1 LGRKKKKTSWFK
13 LKMSSFDWGYPNT
26 VWFGNGRIKDLPK
39 ACKILDIKNPLF
51 VTDKDLVKT
60 KMVEETLEI
69 NKRAKLPTIIFSD
82 LKGNPLGSQVK
93 KGVDVFK
100 SGNHDGVI
108 AFGGGSSLDV
118 GKSIVLQAAL
128 NRPLWDCADG
138 GSFWNENDYVESMAR
153 NRISN
158 PDNIKPF
165 IAIPTTAGTGSETSR
180 AAAIIND
187 DTKVKK
193 IVFHPRM
200 LPTLTIL
207 DPKLTVGMPAFLT
220 AATGMDA
227 FAHNLEA
234 YCAPG
239 YHPMADGIAL
249 EGMSL
254 IKKWLVVAVNEGEN
268 LEARG
273 HMITSSSMGA
283 TAFQKGLGAIH
294 SLSHPVNSLF
304 NVHHGLSNGIF
315 MPYVLTFNRETI
327 ENKIAKLSE
336 YLDLKE
342 PSFNS
347 FVDWILELRE
357 KIKIP
362 HTIIESA
369 KITDKDIVKM
379 SPMALDDPCTPG
391 NPKKPTLDNM
401 IEMYR
406 YSVEGKLF

>member
-1 LGRKKKKTSWFK
+1 MTNFN
-13 LKMSSFDWGYPNT
+13 WGYPNT

-39 ACKILDIKNPLF
+39 ACKVLDIKKPLF

-60 KMVEETLEI
+60 TMVQDTLEI
-69 NKRAKLPTIIFSD
+69 NKRAKLPTDIFSD

-100 SGNHDGVI
+100 NGNHDGVI

-128 NRPLWDCADG
+128 NRPLWDFTDG
-138 GSFWNENDYVESMAR
+138 GSFWNKNNFSESMAK
-153 NRISN
+153 NKISN
-158 PDNIKPF
+158 PDNLKPF

-187 DTKVKK
+187 ETKVKK

-207 DPKLTVGMPAFLT
+207 DPELTVGMPAFLT

-315 MPYVLTFNRETI
+315 MPYVLTFNRPII

-336 YLDLKE
+336 YLSLKE
-342 PSFNS
+342 ASFNS
-347 FVDWILELRE
+347 FVDWVLELRE
-357 KIKIP
+357 RIKIP
-362 HTIIESA
+362 HTISESA
-369 KITDKDIVKM
+369 KITDKDIEKM

-391 NPKKPTLDNM
+391 NPKKTTLDDM
-401 IEMYR
+401 ISMYQH
-406 YSVEGKLF
+406 SVQGKLL

>member
-1 LGRKKKKTSWFK
+1 
-13 LKMSSFDWGYPNT
+13 MPNFDWGYPNT
-26 VWFGNGRIKDLPK
+26 VWFGNGRITDLAK
-39 ACKILDIKNPLF
+39 ACKILDIKKPLF
-51 VTDKDLVKT
+51 VTDKDLAKT

-69 NKRAKLPTIIFSD
+69 NKRANLPTVVFSD
-82 LKGNPLGSQVK
+82 LKGNPLGSNVK
-93 KGVDVFK
+93 KGVDAFK
-100 SGNHDGVI
+100 NGNHDGVI

-138 GSFWNENDYVESMAR
+138 GSFWIENDHVESMAK

-158 PDNIKPF
+158 PDSIKPF
-165 IAIPTTAGTGSETSR
+165 IAVPTTAGTGSETSR

-187 DTKVKK
+187 ETKVKK

-207 DPKLTVGMPAFLT
+207 DPELTVGMPAFLT

-254 IKKWLVVAVNEGEN
+254 IKKWLTVAVNEGEN

-273 HMITSSSMGA
+273 HMIASSSMGA
-283 TAFQKGLGAIH
+283 AAFQKGLGAIH

-315 MPYVLTFNRETI
+315 MPYVLTFNRSAI

-342 PSFNS
+342 ASFNS
-347 FVDWILELRE
+347 FVDWVLELRE
-357 KIKIP
+357 QIKIP
-362 HTIIESA
+362 H
-369 KITDKDIVKM
+369 KITDSAKLTDKDVTTM
-379 SPMALDDPCTPG
+379 SPMALNDPCTPG
-391 NPKKPTLDNM
+391 NPKKTTLDDM
-401 IEMYR
+401 ASMYQH
-406 YSVEGKLF
+406 SIEGKLY

>member
-1 LGRKKKKTSWFK
+1 
-13 LKMSSFDWGYPNT
+13 MSNFDWGYPNT
-26 VWFGNGRIKDLPK
+26 VWFGNGRIKELPK
-39 ACKILDIKNPLF
+39 ACKVLNIKNPLF

-60 KMVEETLEI
+60 KMFEETLEI
-69 NKRAKLPTIIFSD
+69 NKRVKLSTAIFSD

-93 KGVDVFK
+93 KGVEVFK
-100 SGNHDGVI
+100 NGNHDGVI

-128 NRPLWDCADG
+128 NRPLWDFTDG
-138 GSFWNENDYVESMAR
+138 GSFWNENNYPESMAR
-153 NRISN
+153 NKISN
-158 PDNIKPF
+158 PDNLKPF
-165 IAIPTTAGTGSETSR
+165 IAVPTTAGTGSETSR

-187 DTKVKK
+187 ETKVKK

-207 DPKLTVGMPAFLT
+207 DPKLTIGMPAFLT

-254 IKKWLVVAVNEGEN
+254 IKKWLTVAVNEGEN

-315 MPYVLTFNRETI
+315 MPYVLTFNRSVI
-327 ENKIAKLSE
+327 DNKIAKLSE

-342 PSFNS
+342 ASFNS
-347 FVDWILELRE
+347 FVDWVLDLKE

-362 HTIIESA
+362 QTISESA
-369 KITDKDIVKM
+369 KITDQDIVKM

-391 NPKKPTLDNM
+391 NPKKPTLDDM
-401 IEMYR
+401 VSMYEH
-406 YSVEGKLF
+406 SVQGKLF

>member
-1 LGRKKKKTSWFK
+1 
-13 LKMSSFDWGYPNT
+13 MSSFNWGYPNT

-39 ACKILDIKNPLF
+39 ACKVLGIKNPLF
-51 VTDKDLVKT
+51 VTDKDLAKA
-60 KMVEETLEI
+60 KMVEDTLEI
-69 NKRAKLPTIIFSD
+69 NKRAKLPTAIFSD
-82 LKGNPLGSQVK
+82 LKGNPLGSQVQ
-93 KGVDVFK
+93 KGVEVFK

-118 GKSIVLQAAL
+118 GKSIVLQAAA
-128 NRPLWDCADG
+128 NRPLWDFTDG
-138 GSFWNENDYVESMAR
+138 GSFWNENNFSESMAK
-153 NRISN
+153 NKISN
-158 PDNIKPF
+158 PDNLKPF

-187 DTKVKK
+187 ETKVKK

-207 DPKLTVGMPAFLT
+207 DPKLTIGMPAFLT

-254 IKKWLVVAVNEGEN
+254 IKKWLAIAVNEGEN

-315 MPYVLTFNRETI
+315 MPYVLTFNRSTI
-327 ENKIAKLSE
+327 ENKITKLSE
-336 YLDLKE
+336 YLGLKE
-342 PSFNS
+342 ASFNS
-347 FVDWILELRE
+347 FVDWVVELKE
-357 KIKIP
+357 QIKIP
-362 HTIIESA
+362 HTISESA
-369 KITDKDIVKM
+369 KINNKDIEKM

-391 NPKKPTLDNM
+391 NPKKLVLDDM
-401 IEMYR
+401 VSMYEH
-406 YSVEGKLF
+406 SVQGKLF

>member
-1 LGRKKKKTSWFK
+1 
-13 LKMSSFDWGYPNT
+13 MSNFNWGYPNT

-39 ACKILDIKNPLF
+39 ACKVLGIKNPLF
-51 VTDKDLVKT
+51 VTDKDLAKA
-60 KMVEETLEI
+60 KMVEDTLEI
-69 NKRAKLPTIIFSD
+69 NKRAKLPTAIFSD

-93 KGVDVFK
+93 KGVEVFK
-100 SGNHDGVI
+100 NGNHDGVI

-118 GKSIVLQAAL
+118 GKSIVLQAAV
-128 NRPLWDCADG
+128 NRPLWDFTDG
-138 GSFWNENDYVESMAR
+138 GSFWNENNFSESMAK
-153 NRISN
+153 NKISN
-158 PDNIKPF
+158 PDNLKPF
-165 IAIPTTAGTGSETSR
+165 IAVPTTAGTGSETSR

-187 DTKVKK
+187 ETKVKK

-207 DPKLTVGMPAFLT
+207 DPKLTLGMPAFLT

-249 EGMSL
+249 EGMWL
-254 IKKWLVVAVNEGEN
+254 IKRWLIKAVNEGDN

-273 HMITSSSMGA
+273 NMLTASSMGA

-294 SLSHPVNSLF
+294 SLSHPVNSVF
-304 NVHHGLSNGIF
+304 NIHHGLSNAVF
-315 MPYVLTFNRETI
+315 MPYVLTFNRSAI

-336 YLDLKE
+336 YLELKE
-342 PSFNS
+342 TSFNS
-347 FVDWILELRE
+347 FVDWVLDLRE

-362 HTIIESA
+362 HKLSDCA
-369 KITDKDIVKM
+369 KITDKDIEKL
-379 SPMALDDPCTPG
+379 SPMALNDPCTPE
-391 NPKKPTLDNM
+391 NPKKTSLDDM
-401 IEMYR
+401 KLMYKH
-406 YSVEGKLF
+406 SLEGKLF

>member
-1 LGRKKKKTSWFK
+1 
-13 LKMSSFDWGYPNT
+13 MSNFNWGYPNT

-39 ACKILDIKNPLF
+39 ACKVLSIKNPLF
-51 VTDKDLVKT
+51 VTDKDLAKV
-60 KMVEETLEI
+60 KMVEDTLEI
-69 NKRAKLPTIIFSD
+69 NKRAKLPTAIFSD

-93 KGVDVFK
+93 KGVEVFK
-100 SGNHDGVI
+100 NGNHDGVI

-118 GKSIVLQAAL
+118 GKSIVLQAAV
-128 NRPLWDCADG
+128 NRPLWDFTDG
-138 GSFWNENDYVESMAR
+138 GSFWNENNFSESMAK
-153 NRISN
+153 NKISN
-158 PDNIKPF
+158 PDNLKPF
-165 IAIPTTAGTGSETSR
+165 IAVPTTAGTGSETSR

-187 DTKVKK
+187 ETKVKK

-207 DPKLTVGMPAFLT
+207 DPKLTLGMPAFLT

-249 EGMSL
+249 EGMWL
-254 IKKWLVVAVNEGEN
+254 IKKWLIKAVNEGDN

-273 HMITSSSMGA
+273 NMLTASSMGA

-294 SLSHPVNSLF
+294 SLSHPVNSVF
-304 NVHHGLSNGIF
+304 NIHHGLSNAVF
-315 MPYVLTFNRETI
+315 MPYVLTFNRSAI

-336 YLDLKE
+336 YLELKE
-342 PSFNS
+342 TSFNS
-347 FVDWILELRE
+347 FVDWVLDLRE

-362 HTIIESA
+362 HKLSDCA
-369 KITDKDIVKM
+369 KITDKDIEKL
-379 SPMALDDPCTPG
+379 SPMALNDPCTPE
-391 NPKKPTLDNM
+391 NPKKTSLDDM
-401 IEMYR
+401 KLMYKH
-406 YSVEGKLF
+406 SLEGKLF

>member
-1 LGRKKKKTSWFK
+1 
-13 LKMSSFDWGYPNT
+13 MSNFDWGYPNT

-39 ACKILDIKNPLF
+39 ACKVLDIKNPLF

-69 NKRAKLPTIIFSD
+69 NKRAKLSTIIFSD

-93 KGVDVFK
+93 KGVDAFK

-128 NRPLWDCADG
+128 NRPLWDCTDG
-138 GSFWNENDYVESMAR
+138 GSFWNENDYVASMAK

-158 PDNIKPF
+158 PDNVKPF

-187 DTKVKK
+187 ETKVKK

-207 DPKLTVGMPAFLT
+207 DPELTVGMPAFLT

-254 IKKWLVVAVNEGEN
+254 IKKWLTVAVNEGEN

-315 MPYVLTFNRETI
+315 MPYVLTFNRSII

-342 PSFNS
+342 ASFNS
-347 FVDWILELRE
+347 FVDWVVELKE
-357 KIKIP
+357 QIKIP
-362 HTIIESA
+362 HTISESA
-369 KITDKDIVKM
+369 KINDQDIEKM
-379 SPMALDDPCTPG
+379 SPMALDDPCTPS
-391 NPKKPTLDNM
+391 NPKKLVLDDM
-401 IEMYR
+401 VSMYEH
-406 YSVEGKLF
+406 SVQGKLF

>member
-1 LGRKKKKTSWFK
+1 
-13 LKMSSFDWGYPNT
+13 MSNFDWGYPNT

-39 ACKILDIKNPLF
+39 ACKVLDIKNPLF
-51 VTDKDLVKT
+51 VTDKDLAKT

-93 KGVDVFK
+93 KGVDAFK
-100 SGNHDGVI
+100 SGKHDGVI

-128 NRPLWDCADG
+128 NRPLWDCTDG
-138 GSFWNENDYVESMAR
+138 GSFWNENDYVESMAK

-158 PDNIKPF
+158 PDNVKPF

-207 DPKLTVGMPAFLT
+207 DPELTVGMPAFLT

-254 IKKWLVVAVNEGEN
+254 IKKWLTVAVNEGEN

-315 MPYVLTFNRETI
+315 MPYVLTFNRSII

-336 YLDLKE
+336 YIDLKQ
-342 PSFNS
+342 PTFNS
-347 FVDWILELRE
+347 FIDWVLELRAQ
-357 KIKIP
+357 IKIP
-362 HTIIESA
+362 H
-369 KITDKDIVKM
+369 KITETTKINDQDIEKM

-391 NPKKPTLDNM
+391 NPKKTTLDDM
-401 IEMYR
+401 SMMYQH
-406 YSVEGKLF
+406 SVEGKLF

>member
-1 LGRKKKKTSWFK
+1 
-13 LKMSSFDWGYPNT
+13 MSNFDWAYPNT
-26 VWFGNGRIKDLPK
+26 VWFGNGRIKDLAK
-39 ACKILDIKNPLF
+39 ACKILNIKKPLF
-51 VTDKDLVKT
+51 VTDQDLAKS

-69 NKRAKLPTIIFSD
+69 NKKANLPTIIFSD

-100 SGNHDGVI
+100 NGNHDGVI

-138 GSFWNENDYVESMAR
+138 GSFWIENNYVESMVK
-153 NRISN
+153 NRITN
-158 PDNIKPF
+158 PDNVKPF
-165 IAIPTTAGTGSETSR
+165 IAVPTTAGTGSETSR

-187 DTKVKK
+187 ETKVKK

-207 DPKLTVGMPAFLT
+207 DPELTVGMPAFLT

-254 IKKWLVVAVNEGEN
+254 IKKWLKVAVNEGEN

-315 MPYVLTFNRETI
+315 MPYVLTFNRSTI
-327 ENKIAKLSE
+327 ENKIAKLGE

-342 PSFNS
+342 GSFNS
-347 FVDWILELRE
+347 FVDWVLELRE
-357 KIKIP
+357 QIKIP
-362 HTIIESA
+362 HTISESI
-369 KITDKDIVKM
+369 KITDKDIEKM

-391 NPKKPTLDNM
+391 NPKKPTLDDM
-401 IEMYR
+401 VSMYEH
-406 YSVEGKLF
+406 SAQGKLF

>member
-1 LGRKKKKTSWFK
+1 
-13 LKMSSFDWGYPNT
+13 MSNSDWGYPNT

-39 ACKILDIKNPLF
+39 ACKILNIKKPLF
-51 VTDKDLVKT
+51 VTDQDLAKT
-60 KMVEETLEI
+60 KMVEETLDI
-69 NKRAKLPTIIFSD
+69 NKKSNLPTIIFSG

-93 KGVDVFK
+93 KGVEIFK
-100 SGNHDGVI
+100 NGNHDGVI

-128 NRPLWDCADG
+128 NRPLWDCTDG
-138 GSFWNENDYVESMAR
+138 GSFWNENDYVESMAK

-158 PDNIKPF
+158 PDNVKPF
-165 IAIPTTAGTGSETSR
+165 IAVPTTAGTGSETSR

-207 DPKLTVGMPAFLT
+207 DPELTIGMPAFLT

-254 IKKWLVVAVNEGEN
+254 IKKWLAVAVNEGEN
-268 LEARG
+268 LKARG
-273 HMITSSSMGA
+273 NMMASSSMGA

-315 MPYVLTFNRETI
+315 MPYVLTFNRSTI
-327 ENKIAKLSE
+327 ENKISKLSE
-336 YLDLKE
+336 YLDLKDA
-342 PSFNS
+342 SFNS
-347 FVDWILELRE
+347 FVDWVLELRE
-357 KIKIP
+357 QIKIP
-362 HTIIESA
+362 HKIIDSA
-369 KITDKDIVKM
+369 KITDEDIVKM

-391 NPKKPTLDNM
+391 NPKKTTLDDM
-401 IEMYR
+401 VSMYEH
-406 YSVEGKLF
+406 SVQGKLF

>member
-1 LGRKKKKTSWFK
+1 
-13 LKMSSFDWGYPNT
+13 MPNFDWGYPNT
-26 VWFGNGRIKDLPK
+26 VWFGNGRIKDLSK
-39 ACKILDIKNPLF
+39 ACKILDIKKPLF
-51 VTDKDLVKT
+51 VTDKDLAKT

-69 NKRAKLPTIIFSD
+69 NKRANLPTVVFSD
-82 LKGNPLGSQVK
+82 LKGNPLGNNVE
-93 KGVDVFK
+93 KGVDAFK

-128 NRPLWDCADG
+128 NRPLWDCVDG
-138 GSFWNENDYVESMAR
+138 GSFWIENDYVESMAK

-158 PDNIKPF
+158 PDSIKPF
-165 IAIPTTAGTGSETSR
+165 IAVPTTAGTGSETSR

-187 DTKVKK
+187 ETKVKK

-207 DPKLTVGMPAFLT
+207 DPELTVGMPAFLT

-254 IKKWLVVAVNEGEN
+254 IKKWLAVAVKEGKN

-273 HMITSSSMGA
+273 HMIASSSMGA

-315 MPYVLTFNRETI
+315 MPYVLTFNRSTI
-327 ENKIAKLSE
+327 ENKIAKLSG
-336 YLDLKE
+336 YLNLKE
-342 PSFNS
+342 ASFNS
-347 FVDWILELRE
+347 FVDWVLELRE
-357 KIKIP
+357 EIKIP
-362 HTIIESA
+362 HKITDSA
-369 KITDKDIVKM
+369 KLTDKDIVKM
-379 SPMALDDPCTPG
+379 SPMALNDPCTSG
-391 NPKKPTLDNM
+391 NPKKTTLDDM
-401 IEMYR
+401 SEMYR
-406 YSVEGKLF
+406 YSMEGKLF

>member
-1 LGRKKKKTSWFK
+1 
-13 LKMSSFDWGYPNT
+13 MSNSDWGYPNT
-26 VWFGNGRIKDLPK
+26 VWFGNGRVKDLPK
-39 ACKILDIKNPLF
+39 ACKVLSIKNPLL
-51 VTDKDLVKT
+51 VTDKDLAKT
-60 KMVEETLEI
+60 KMVEDTLEI
-69 NKRAKLPTIIFSD
+69 NKRAKLPTVIFSD

-93 KGVDVFK
+93 KGVEVFK
-100 SGNHDGVI
+100 NGNHDGVI

-128 NRPLWDCADG
+128 NRPLWDFSDG
-138 GSFWNENDYVESMAR
+138 GSFWNENDYPESMAK
-153 NRISN
+153 NKISN
-158 PDNIKPF
+158 PDNLKPF

-187 DTKVKK
+187 ETKVKK

-207 DPKLTVGMPAFLT
+207 DPELTLGMPAFLT

-254 IKKWLVVAVNEGEN
+254 IKKWLAVAVNEGKN

-315 MPYVLTFNRETI
+315 MPYVLTFNRKTI

-336 YLDLKE
+336 YLGLKE

-347 FVDWILELRE
+347 FVDWVVELKE
-357 KIKIP
+357 QIKIP
-362 HTIIESA
+362 HTILESA
-369 KITDKDIVKM
+369 KINDQDIAKM

-391 NPKKPTLDNM
+391 NPKKLILDDM
-401 IEMYR
+401 VSMYEH
-406 YSVEGKLF
+406 SIQGKLF

>member
-1 LGRKKKKTSWFK
+1 MAKKENIFENWE
-13 LKMSSFDWGYPNT
+13 YPNT

-39 ACKILDIKNPLF
+39 ACKTLGIKKPLF
-51 VTDKDLVKT
+51 VTDTDLAKA
-60 KMVEETLEI
+60 KIVEKAFEI
-69 NKRAKLPTIIFSD
+69 NKRANLPTILFSD
-82 LKGNPLGSQVK
+82 LKGNPLGRNVK
-93 KGVDVFK
+93 KGVDIFK
-100 SGNHDGVI
+100 NGNHDGVI

-128 NRPLWDCADG
+128 NRPLWDFTEE
-138 GSFWNENDYVESMAR
+138 GSFWAENDYVECMVQ
-153 NRISN
+153 NRIIN
-158 PDNIKPF
+158 PNNIKPF
-165 IAIPTTAGTGSETSR
+165 IAVPTTAGTGSETSR

-187 DTKVKK
+187 ETKVKK
-193 IVFHPRM
+193 IIFHPRM

-207 DPKLTVGMPAFLT
+207 DPELTVGMPPFLT

-254 IKKWLVVAVNEGEN
+254 IKKWLAVAVNEGEN
-268 LEARG
+268 LEARSY
-273 HMITSSSMGA
+273 MITSSSMGA
-283 TAFQKGLGAIH
+283 TAFQKGLGGIH

-315 MPYVLTFNRETI
+315 MPYVLTFNRSTI

-342 PSFNS
+342 ASFNS
-347 FVDWILELRE
+347 FVDWVVELKE
-357 KIKIP
+357 QIKIP
-362 HTIIESA
+362 HTISESTKINDQDIE
-369 KITDKDIVKM
+369 KM
-379 SPMALDDPCTPG
+379 APMALDDPCTPS
-391 NPKKPTLDNM
+391 NPKKLVLDDM
-401 IEMYR
+401 VSMYEH
-406 YSVEGKLF
+406 SVQGKLF

>member
-1 LGRKKKKTSWFK
+1 
-13 LKMSSFDWGYPNT
+13 MSNFDWGYPNT

-51 VTDKDLVKT
+51 VTDKDLAKT

-69 NKRAKLPTIIFSD
+69 NKRAKLSTTVFSD
-82 LKGNPLGSQVK
+82 LRGNPLGSQVK

-100 SGNHDGVI
+100 NGSHDGVI

-128 NRPLWDCADG
+128 NRPLWDFTDG
-138 GSFWNENDYVESMAR
+138 GSFWSENDYPGSMAK
-153 NRISN
+153 NKISN
-158 PDNIKPF
+158 PDKLKPF

-187 DTKVKK
+187 ETKVKK

-207 DPKLTVGMPAFLT
+207 DPKLTAGMPAFLT

-254 IKKWLVVAVNEGEN
+254 IKKWLSVAVNEGEN

-315 MPYVLTFNRETI
+315 MPYVLTFNRSAI

-336 YLDLKE
+336 YLGLKKA
-342 PSFNS
+342 SFNS
-347 FVDWILELRE
+347 FVDWVVELKE
-357 KIKIP
+357 QIKIP
-362 HTIIESA
+362 HTILESA
-369 KITDKDIVKM
+369 KITDKDIEKM

-391 NPKKPTLDNM
+391 NPKKTTLDDM
-401 IEMYR
+401 VSMYEH
-406 YSVEGKLF
+406 SVQGKLF

>member
-1 LGRKKKKTSWFK
+1 
-13 LKMSSFDWGYPNT
+13 MSNFDWGYPNT

-39 ACKILDIKNPLF
+39 ACKVLDIKNPLF

-69 NKRAKLPTIIFSD
+69 NRRAKLQTIIFSD

-93 KGVDVFK
+93 KGVDAFK

-128 NRPLWDCADG
+128 NRPLWDCTDG
-138 GSFWNENDYVESMAR
+138 GSFWNENDYVASMAK
-153 NRISN
+153 NRIGN
-158 PDNIKPF
+158 PDNVKPF

-187 DTKVKK
+187 ETKVKK

-207 DPKLTVGMPAFLT
+207 DPELTVGMPAFLT

-227 FAHNLEA
+227 LAHNLEA

-254 IKKWLVVAVNEGEN
+254 IKKWLAVAVNEGKN

-315 MPYVLTFNRETI
+315 MPYVLTFNRSTI

-342 PSFNS
+342 ASFNS
-347 FVDWILELRE
+347 FVDWVLKLRE
-357 KIKIP
+357 QIKIP
-362 HTIIESA
+362 HTIIDSA
-369 KITDKDIVKM
+369 KITDQDIVKM

-391 NPKKPTLDNM
+391 NPKKPTLDDM
-401 IEMYR
+401 VSMYE
-406 YSVEGKLF
+406 YSVQGKLF

>member
-1 LGRKKKKTSWFK
+1 
-13 LKMSSFDWGYPNT
+13 MSNSDWGYPNT

-39 ACKILDIKNPLF
+39 ACKILDIKKPLF
-51 VTDKDLVKT
+51 VTDQDLAKT

-69 NKRAKLPTIIFSD
+69 NKRSNLPTVIFSG

-93 KGVDVFK
+93 KGVEIFK
-100 SGNHDGVI
+100 NGNHDGVI

-138 GSFWNENDYVESMAR
+138 GSFWIENDYVESMAK
-153 NRISN
+153 NKISN
-158 PDNIKPF
+158 PDKVKPF

-187 DTKVKK
+187 ETKVKK

-207 DPKLTVGMPAFLT
+207 DPQLTVGMPAFLT

-227 FAHNLEA
+227 LAHNLEA

-254 IKKWLVVAVNEGEN
+254 IKKWLVVAVNEGKN

-273 HMITSSSMGA
+273 HMMASSSMGA

-315 MPYVLTFNRETI
+315 MPYVLTFNRPTI
-327 ENKIAKLSE
+327 ENKISKLSD

-342 PSFNS
+342 ASFNS
-347 FVDWILELRE
+347 FVDWILKLRE
-357 KIKIP
+357 QIKIP
-362 HTIIESA
+362 HTILEST
-369 KITDKDIVKM
+369 KITDQDIIKM
-379 SPMALDDPCTPG
+379 APMALDDPCTPG
-391 NPKKPTLDNM
+391 NPKKPTLDDM
-401 IEMYR
+401 VSMYEH
-406 YSVEGKLF
+406 SVQGKLF